1 MRDGNECAHNRSEPV
16 TKPVL
21 HAEGFKCLSSP
32 PDCVLI
38 KTKAVAL
45 NPTDWK
51 YIDFISIRGATVGCD
66 YAGVIEEIGAEVDPA
81 HGLQVGDRVAGF
93 NHGCKSILRFFL

>member
-1 MRDGNECAHNRSEPV
+1 MKAIKIVGSRRAKV
-16 TKPVL
+16 TAKAPMPEL
-21 HAEGFKCLSSP
+21 P

-51 YIDFISIRGATVGCD
+51 HIDFISIRGATVGCD
-66 YAGVIEEIGAEVDPA
+66 YAGIIEEIGAEVDPA
-81 HGLQVGDRVAGF
+81 HGLQIGDRVAGF
-93 NHGCKSILRFFL
+93 NHGCRSTSILFHS